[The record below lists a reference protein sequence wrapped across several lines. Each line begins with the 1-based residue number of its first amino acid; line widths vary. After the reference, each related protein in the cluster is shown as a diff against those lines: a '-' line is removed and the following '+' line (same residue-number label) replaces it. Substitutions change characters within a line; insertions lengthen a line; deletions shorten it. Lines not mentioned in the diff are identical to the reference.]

1 MEMHVNDQNG
11 QINSL
16 TPSEWNSMYVLRMAR
31 TKTAVICRRPDP
43 TTKAEPF
50 WKTDRRRQK
59 GEKESTFGQ
68 YINRE
73 NVTSKRWL
81 TSSRLTLR
89 LKYLKPTGA
98 NHNWQTL
105 TMWLNHNEPDDRW
118 WQKIR
123 LMTTITSLP
132 EGKCYRSIFN
142 VEEERDWHEWALRC
156 ANLVQMDEAELV
168 ERCTIFFKQLKTRC
182 GRKCQHVWLCKFQF
196 KQQLSWGRHPPFF
209 WTTGENGLI

>member
-50 WKTDRRRQK
+50 WKTDRQRQE

-68 YINRE
+68 YINRK

-81 TSSRLTLR
+81 TSSILTLR

-98 NHNWQTL
+98 NHNWKTL

-123 LMTTITSLP
+123 LMTTVTSLP
-132 EGKCYRSIFN
+132 KGTVIGAFLMLQKSMIGMSEPSVAQTWFNWMKTSWMIVNPCY
-142 VEEERDWHEWALRC
+142 VLGW
-156 ANLVQMDEAELV
+156 V
-168 ERCTIFFKQLKTRC
+168 KP
-182 GRKCQHVWLCKFQF
+182 VW
-196 KQQLSWGRHPPFF
+196 
-209 WTTGENGLI
+209 IA